1 MAPKETFAAYITID
15 GHVFYNRE
23 LSANAKLLYGLLSA
37 MCQAPNYYA
46 YARNDTLQTYLGCS
60 ERSLQRYLGELTS
73 AHEIEI
79 QDGEGG
85 SLLRKIFLARLH
97 PQYPDKSDGGT
108 PDKIDGVVYNDRIPE
123 KKESKKKKRN
133 AMTQEQL
140 HEWFVSWLDSYP
152 WAAVADSLESEQRK
166 LLKDLDALS
175 NNRRAIGKP
184 IASVDAA
191 SQLMSRLVQQTDGF
205 YPKIPAMRYLLQESV
220 SKNWLSVFGIKDP
233 DDFHRWQSAENGERS
248 ANPKAY
254 AVAEPEGV
262 EEW

>member
-23 LSANAKLLYGLLSA
+23 LSSNAKLLYGLLSA

-46 YARNDTLQTYLGCS
+46 YARNDTLQTYLCCS

-73 AHEIEI
+73 ANEIEI

-97 PQYPDKSDGGT
+97 PQYPDNFV
-108 PDKIDGVVYNDRIPE
+108 GVVYNDRISE

-166 LLKDLDALS
+166 LLKDLDALA

-191 SQLMSRLVQQTDGF
+191 SQLMRRLVQQTDGF
-205 YPKIPAMRYLLQESV
+205 YPKIPAMRYLLQEAV

-233 DDFHRWQSAENGERS
+233 DDFRRWHSAENGERP